1 MSVALCFWVVFLF
14 CFVKY
19 RDFLFRNVT
28 ELIPSFKSYSPALFS
43 PFKTIAIYAGIG
55 ET

>member
-1 MSVALCFWVVFLF
+1 MALWVWVDFLF

-28 ELIPSFKSYSPALFS
+28 ELIPSFKSSSPALFS
-43 PFKTIAIYAGIG
+43 PFKTIAIYAGLG